1 MDISPDVLLP
11 ELGVPQS
18 ASVAAGELVAV
29 LELSSD
35 GLSCAEI

>member
-1 MDISPDVLLP
+1 MDISPDVPLP

-29 LELSSD
+29 LELSKIW
-35 GLSCAEI
+35 SCHRMD